1 MVRADLL
8 KKEIIMDKIKVSVT
22 DEDRN
27 FYKENGYWIS
37 PKLIDNDRIGHKKGN
52 CLTTNT
58 SLN

>member
-37 PKLIDNDRIGHKKGN
+37 PKLIDNDRIER
-52 CLTTNT
+52 LTV
-58 SLN
+58 